1 MPKLRISISFCN
13 SKSSCQKTCYVVRFF
28 AIMYVQTTKQK
39 MQDKE
44 LPNWNVRT
52 FLDMANSIRHMGRT
66 ALMAHELSHLNVDV
80 SSLSEVR
87 HADDDR

>member
-1 MPKLRISISFCN
+1 MLCCEVFCN
-13 SKSSCQKTCYVVRFF
+13 YVCPNN
-28 AIMYVQTTKQK
+28 KQK